1 MKGKDSIQAT
11 STSGMTRTNPVT
23 SLRPFML
30 FTCVSS
36 MVPVW
41 NKAPF
46 LPLFWRETDTGF
58 AVRHQCWLNMK
69 QIGNMSGW
77 YASHLQSI
85 DEISLS
91 ALNKVYMIH
100 GGTSYSLMSPSIASY
115 KAGIVYADP
124 KSHQSLLWWKNSTEV
139 EVFAGSGSEWSCWLN
154 TKQIGN
160 MSGWY
165 ASRLQSIDEISLSA
179 LNKVYMIHGGTS
191 YSLMSPSIASYKAGI
206 VYADP
211 KSHQS
216 LLWWK
221 NSTEVEVFAGSGSEG
236 NNDGMASRTEFYQP
250 TGLCVEFNCVV
261 YVCDVQTNCTK
272 ILTSLKQ
279 TATFLNAVGKIY
291 KAFSVHEEH
300 QPPASKRQSSLLV
313 VLFGSCIA
321 MTTQSE
327 MRWPIYQEPST
338 VLRVMWHQ
346 RLLNLSKC

>member
-58 AVRHQCWLNMK
+58 AVRHQCWLNTK

-100 GGTSYSLMSPSIASY
+100 GGISYSLMSPSIASY
-115 KAGIVYADP
+115 KAGI
-124 KSHQSLLWWKNSTEV
+124 L
-139 EVFAGSGSEWSCWLN
+139 
-154 TKQIGN
+154 
-160 MSGWY
+160 
-165 ASRLQSIDEISLSA
+165 
-179 LNKVYMIHGGTS
+179 
-191 YSLMSPSIASYKAGI
+191 
-206 VYADP
+206 YADP

-291 KAFSVHEEH
+291 KGFSVHEEH
-300 QPPASKRQSSLLV
+300 QPLASKRQSSSLV
-313 VLFGSCIA
+313 VLFGSCVA

-327 MRWPIYQEPST
+327 MRWSIYRESST